1 MRIDAHQHFWHYD
14 PREFGWISD
23 AMPVLQRDY
32 MPPDLKPLLE
42 RNTIQGSVAVQAR
55 QSEEETTFLLE
66 LAERY
71 DFVRGV
77 VGWVDLRSPQVGAQ
91 LQKYSAHKKLRGIR
105 HLVQDEADDRFM
117 LLPDFSRGLSL
128 LADFNLTY
136 DLLLHP
142 RHLPV
147 AVEVVKQFPRQRFVV
162 DHIAKPFIKDGIVT
176 PWADG
181 MRALARFDN
190 VYCKVSG
197 MVTEAAWQ
205 KWKRDDFKPYLDVV
219 FDCFGVDR
227 LMFGSD
233 WPVCTLSASYDEV
246 VGIVQDYIRDFPND
260 KQEKFFGM
268 NAADFYGLE

>member
-23 AMPVLQRDY
+23 AMAVLQRDF

-42 RNTIQGSVAVQAR
+42 RNGIQGSVAVQAR

-66 LAERY
+66 QADRY
-71 DFVRGV
+71 EFVRGV
-77 VGWVDLRSPQVGAQ
+77 VGWLDLRSPHVSAQ

-105 HLVQDEADDRFM
+105 HLVQDEPDDRFM
-117 LLPDFSRGLSL
+117 LLPDFLRGLSL

-162 DHIAKPFIKDGIVT
+162 DHIAKPFIKDHLVS
-176 PWADG
+176 PWDEG

-219 FDCFGVDR
+219 FDAFGVDR

-246 VGIVQDYIRDFPND
+246 VGIVGDYVRDFSASD
-260 KQEKFFGM
+260 QEKFFGT
-268 NAADFYGLE
+268 NAADFYGLT